1 MSEVNALRDELGFML
16 IADNITD
23 VEALIEQVEHEPGDL
38 HAKVELSAFYIL
50 NGEFEAALQLLVDI
64 MEIEQGYH
72 DNYAQKTMLKVFNT
86 LGSDHDLVKRFRPNL
101 RRYTH

>member
-86 LGSDHDLVKRFRPNL
+86 LGSDNDLVKRFRPNL